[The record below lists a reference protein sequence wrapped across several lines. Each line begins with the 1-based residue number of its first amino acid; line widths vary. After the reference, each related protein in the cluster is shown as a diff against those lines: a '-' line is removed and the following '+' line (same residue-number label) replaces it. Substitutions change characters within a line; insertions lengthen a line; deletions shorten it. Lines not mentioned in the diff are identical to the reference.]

1 MRECCAQGG
10 NKKGM
15 KHAKRVRGSS
25 ESTSKGIGAAQSQAW
40 HSGLLSLDASA
51 LQKEACTGL
60 RLGHSTLGEL

>member
-10 NKKGM
+10 NKKGI
-15 KHAKRVRGSS
+15 KHAKRVRGST

-40 HSGLLSLDASA
+40 HSGLLSPDASA
-51 LQKEACTGL
+51 LQKEACTRL